1 MDDFTV
7 SSLTES
13 RNEYS
18 MLFITKVAPIIAH
31 GFESMFEDTIQL
43 CKDNDEE
50 EKYLMAFQNFL
61 ARVPKWNKTIIE
73 NEVNRIKEES
83 NCEYLGD
90 LLTCVHVTQLKILT
104 NVRVGQKQKK
114 LELEVPQLDV
124 FIHKVYIECARKLY
138 KNVFLFETDI
148 MPIQKQKYKRDIDN
162 LIRESITDVIRM
174 NMPIENILK
183 AYLDETCEQDIYE
196 DVEESFENIGET
208 LPDSVIQ
215 NDITTLEGGSKTA
228 GTNTLPETTPIETF
242 KTIDKEKEREL
253 EMGKVENSVVS
264 QVDTKLNSQDT
275 SIGKIPISVPSKTK
289 QNISE
294 SVPVETPIPTQT
306 QSPKKGVQFIG
317 DFKENEPS
325 GYESSASDGSSMYAS
340 DPEAEADDE
349 LDGYASDNSESSFK
363 LKIGDDDNKVNVLGD
378 VTDLGN
384 NTSTS
389 TSTSATAS
397 GNNSSNEIKL
407 EFEELK

>member
-7 SSLTES
+7 NSLTES

-18 MLFITKVAPIIAH
+18 MLFITKVSPIIAQ
-31 GFESMFEDTIQL
+31 GFDSMFEDTCKL
-43 CKDNDEE
+43 CRDNDED

-61 ARVPKWNKTIIE
+61 ARVPKWNKTIID
-73 NEVNRIKEES
+73 NEVKRIKEES
-83 NCEYLGD
+83 NCDYLED

-138 KNVFLFETDI
+138 KNVFLFEMDI

-162 LIRESITDVIRM
+162 LIRESITDVIRV

-196 DVEESFENIGET
+196 DVEESFENIGED
-208 LPDSVIQ
+208 LPTSVLTP
-215 NDITTLEGGSKTA
+215 DITDINKTPLPPTPPTEEEADKSKTVPSVS
-228 GTNTLPETTPIETF
+228 TPETEPKLSNVTIE
-242 KTIDKEKEREL
+242 
-253 EMGKVENSVVS
+253 N
-264 QVDTKLNSQDT
+264 
-275 SIGKIPISVPSKTK
+275 KIPINVPTELSKPLE
-289 QNISE
+289 QMENIQKE
-294 SVPVETPIPTQT
+294 
-306 QSPKKGVQFIG
+306 KKEVQFIG

-325 GYESSASDGSSMYAS
+325 GYLSSESDASSLY
-340 DPEAEADDE
+340 P
-349 LDGYASDNSESSFK
+349 SDNDNDADNEEDEFK
-363 LKIGDDDNKVNVLGD
+363 LKIGANADNVLND
-378 VTDLGN
+378 ITDLG
-384 NTSTS
+384 TPK
-389 TSTSATAS
+389 
-397 GNNSSNEIKL
+397 SSSEKEEIKL

>member
-124 FIHKVYIECARKLY
+124 FVHKVYIECARKLY

-162 LIRESITDVIRM
+162 LIRESITDIIRM

-215 NDITTLEGGSKTA
+215 NVITNLQGGTNSTETTTLPQTI
-228 GTNTLPETTPIETF
+228 PIETF
-242 KTIDKEKEREL
+242 TTIDKEIEKENEL
-253 EMGKVENSVVS
+253 EIGNVVSNTAS
-264 QVDTKLNSQDT
+264 QVDAKANSNSNLINANT
-275 SIGKIPISVPSKTK
+275 LSSEKIPISIKTK
-289 QNISE
+289 TDE
-294 SVPVETPIPTQT
+294 ST
-306 QSPKKGVQFIG
+306 PKKGVQFIG

-325 GYESSASDGSSMYAS
+325 GYLSSDASSIYPS
-340 DPEAEADDE
+340 DHEADDE
-349 LDGYASDNSESSFK
+349 LDGYASDNSTSSFK
-363 LKIGDDDNKVNVLGD
+363 LKIGDSENKVNVLGD
-378 VTDLGN
+378 VTDLG
-384 NTSTS
+384 TSTS
-389 TSTSATAS
+389 T
-397 GNNSSNEIKL
+397 SNEIKL